1 MNKPFHLALGAVA
14 CAALLAGC
22 GSGGDDTPVT
32 TTPVATSAFTQSGEW
47 TFAMPATGQSLCYN
61 LEAKAEVAD
70 CSGTAWDLK
79 VKSGGLTATLWTN
92 SGTSGTGAGGAFG
105 GPFDH
110 TWAELQAWQN
120 GTTDPTSG
128 VIPATV
134 FLADSAKSIFTGT
147 NDIQS
152 AAFEYGVTGTAS
164 DHSLYPNFRVFL
176 VTTNSAAATATGV
189 VGAPVYA
196 LQVIGYYGTAGTA
209 GGAPTSTGTTSGI
222 VTFRY
227 LDRNGGTPRTT
238 TVDASKGW
246 VYYDLTSNTVSS
258 ETGVW
263 QVAFNRYNVKL
274 NGGTSGSGT
283 VAGFVGKTPAGFY
296 GTDGA
301 VVAAKFTA
309 TTNVADTAADLTDT
323 ALAAPATA
331 AAWVKDSLA
340 SALNPAYTGGRP
352 PATLDYGW
360 YKYYPDATN
369 ATTAGLASAHM
380 IKAEPDR
387 AALIR
392 TGEGTGY
399 ARVRLSSI
407 VYAAATPAYNGLQT
421 WTIKYD
427 LQPSK

>member
-1 MNKPFHLALGAVA
+1 
-14 CAALLAGC
+14 
-22 GSGGDDTPVT
+22 
-32 TTPVATSAFTQSGEW
+32 
-47 TFAMPATGQSLCYN
+47 MP
-61 LEAKAEVAD
+61 EAKAAVAD
-70 CSGTAWDLK
+70 CSGTKWDLK
-79 VKSGGLTATLWTN
+79 VKSGGMTATLWTN
-92 SGTSGTGAGGAFG
+92 GGTSGTGTGGAFG

-110 TWAELQAWQN
+110 TWAELQAWKN

-128 VIPATV
+128 AIPATV
-134 FLADSAKSIFTGT
+134 FLADSAASVFTGK

-152 AAFEYGVTGTAS
+152 AAFEYGVQG
-164 DHSLYPNFRVFL
+164 DHLLYPNFRVFL

-196 LQVIGYYGTAGTA
+196 LQVVGYYGTAGTA
-209 GGAPTSTGTTSGI
+209 GGTPTSTGTTTGI
-222 VTFRY
+222 VTFRF
-227 LDRNGGTPRTT
+227 LDRNGGTERTA

-296 GTDGA
+296 GADGA
-301 VVAAKFTA
+301 VVASKFTA
-309 TTNVADTAADLTDT
+309 TTNVADTLADLTDT

-331 AAWVKDSLA
+331 ASWVKDSLA

-352 PATLDYGW
+352 PATLDFGW
-360 YKYYPDATN
+360 YKYYSDATL
-369 ATTAGLASAHM
+369 ATAAGLADIHM
-380 IKAEPDR
+380 LKAEPER

-399 ARVRLSSI
+399 ARVQLSSI
-407 VYAAATPAYNGLQT
+407 VYAAATPAYNGEQT

>member
-22 GSGGDDTPVT
+22 GSGGDDAT
-32 TTPVATSAFTQSGEW
+32 TTPPVVTPPVATNQFTQSGEW
-47 TFAMPATGQSLCYN
+47 TFVMPASGVSVCYDF
-61 LEAKAEVAD
+61 EAKAEVAG
-70 CSGTAWDLK
+70 CTGAAWDLK
-79 VKSGGLTATLWTN
+79 VQSGGRTATMWTN
-92 SGTSGTGAGGAFG
+92 SGTSGTGKGGAFG

-128 VIPATV
+128 AIPAAV
-134 FLADSAKSIFTGT
+134 FLADSAKSAFTGS

-152 AAFEYGVTGTAS
+152 AAFEYGVTGTAN

-176 VTTNSAAATATGV
+176 VTTNSGV
-189 VGAPVYA
+189 LETDVTSKVYA
-196 LQVIGYYGTAGTA
+196 LQVIGYYGTTTTP
-209 GGAPTSTGTTSGI
+209 PTSTGTTSGV
-222 VTFRY
+222 VTFRFA
-227 LDRNGGTPRTT
+227 DRAGAAPQTV

-283 VAGFVGKTPAGFY
+283 VGGAIGKTPAGFY
-296 GTDGA
+296 DADGK

-309 TTNVADTAADLTDT
+309 TTNVVDTAADLTDT
-323 ALAAPATA
+323 NIKSPTVTSG
-331 AAWVKDSLA
+331 WIKDSLA

-360 YKYYPDATN
+360 YKYYSDPTLAT
-369 ATTAGLASAHM
+369 AAGLAGIHM
-380 IKAEPDR
+380 LKAEPGR

-399 ARVRLSSI
+399 ARVQLSSI
-407 VYAAATPAYNGLQT
+407 VYAAATPAYNGAQT